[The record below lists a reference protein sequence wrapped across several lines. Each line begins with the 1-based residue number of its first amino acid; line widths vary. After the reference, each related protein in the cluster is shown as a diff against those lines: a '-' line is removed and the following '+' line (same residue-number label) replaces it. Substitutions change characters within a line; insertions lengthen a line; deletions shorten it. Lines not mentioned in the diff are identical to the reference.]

1 MVLRAGKPACA
12 NDDMLNGILRD
23 KWGWDGFV
31 VSDYDAWKEIMETHH
46 YAASYEDAGAV
57 GLNAGLDQEGGFGTV
72 RRVAS
77 RVDWAEEVCLR
88 ATVCKLTLSVARG
101 QYEPVAALPSA
112 VAAGKTTA
120 AKVATAFTR
129 LMRARIR
136 LGMLGA

>member
-1 MVLRAGKPACA
+1 MCSYNAINGSTPARGRSELNAAGLDERLLWCCVGKPACA

-72 RRVAS
+72 RRVA
-77 RVDWAEEVCLR
+77 C
-88 ATVCKLTLSVARG
+88 
-101 QYEPVAALPSA
+101 
-112 VAAGKTTA
+112 
-120 AKVATAFTR
+120 
-129 LMRARIR
+129 
-136 LGMLGA
+136 

>member
-23 KWGWDGFV
+23 KWAWDGFV

-72 RRVAS
+72 RRVACQS
-77 RVDWAEEVCLR
+77 
-88 ATVCKLTLSVARG
+88 S
-101 QYEPVAALPSA
+101 
-112 VAAGKTTA
+112 
-120 AKVATAFTR
+120 
-129 LMRARIR
+129 
-136 LGMLGA
+136 LG

>member
-72 RRVAS
+72 RRVACYL
-77 RVDWAEEVCLR
+77 EQFGLR
-88 ATVCKLTLSVARG
+88 KFV
-101 QYEPVAALPSA
+101 
-112 VAAGKTTA
+112 
-120 AKVATAFTR
+120 
-129 LMRARIR
+129 
-136 LGMLGA
+136 